1 MIEVAANA
9 YPKPI
14 LGLADMHAAAVM
26 SGIRENGSSFLPAA
40 NGASP

>member
-1 MIEVAANA
+1 MIEVAANG

-14 LGLADMHAAAVM
+14 LGVADVHAAVRM